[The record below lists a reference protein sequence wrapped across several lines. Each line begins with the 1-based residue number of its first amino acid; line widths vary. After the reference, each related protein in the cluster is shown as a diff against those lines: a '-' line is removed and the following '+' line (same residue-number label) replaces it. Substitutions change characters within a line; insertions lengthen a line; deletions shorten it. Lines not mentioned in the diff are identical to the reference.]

1 MGLEKSNNALRE
13 SNITAKLLQ
22 NVKGLTSNSSDAV
35 LAYIF
40 NIFVITSMTTH
51 VGKFCKKTKWEE
63 EAYQS
68 NSETIFT
75 PITILYVFKL

>member
-1 MGLEKSNNALRE
+1 
-13 SNITAKLLQ
+13 
-22 NVKGLTSNSSDAV
+22 
-35 LAYIF
+35 
-40 NIFVITSMTTH
+40 MTTH

-75 PITILYVFKL
+75 PITILYVLKL